1 MNNEPYP
8 AKLFSVR
15 CLTFIVGESL
25 AEVLAVTGKKQER
38 SVGMKE
44 IKVGLIGFGTVGAG
58 VVKIL
63 RRNSEL
69 IQKRTGARILLK
81 RIADINIDRDR
92 GVKLKSGVLT
102 RNADEVIND
111 PQIHI
116 VMELMGGIEP
126 ARTFILKA
134 IRKGKHIVTA
144 NKALLALHGDEIF
157 KEAQRFCVDVNF
169 EASVGGGI
177 PLIRSIK
184 EGLVANR
191 IESVFGILNGTS
203 NYILSKMSDEG
214 GDFKKVL
221 KEAQDK
227 GYAEADP
234 TYDIEGIDAA
244 HKLAILIRL
253 VFGTPFK
260 FKQIFT
266 EGISRIA
273 PIDIQFSKEFGY
285 RIKLL
290 AIAKIDQGKIEARVH
305 PTMIPEGHLLATVD
319 GVFNAI
325 YIKGD
330 AVGPTLFYGQGA
342 GQMPTGSAVVS
353 DLVEL
358 GRNLLVG
365 ATGRRVPLLSFQDS
379 AIERVPLK
387 KMEEVVM
394 PFYMRCTALDRPRVL
409 SKISGI
415 LGKNEISIAS
425 VIQKGRQIDGAVP
438 IVMMTHEA
446 KEKNV
451 HRALREI
458 DRLGMIRGKTMFIR
472 VENELE

>member
-1 MNNEPYP
+1 M
-8 AKLFSVR
+8 R
-15 CLTFIVGESL
+15 
-25 AEVLAVTGKKQER
+25 
-38 SVGMKE
+38 E
-44 IKVGLIGFGTVGAG
+44 IKVGLIGFGTVGSG

-63 RRNSEL
+63 QRNSKL
-69 IQKRTGARILLK
+69 IEKRMGAKIVLK
-81 RIADINIDRDR
+81 RIADIDLEKDR
-92 GVKLKSGVLT
+92 GVKLKPGVLT
-102 RNADEVIND
+102 PNAEEVIED
-111 PQIHI
+111 PEIDI

-126 ARTFILKA
+126 AKSYILKA
-134 IRKGKHIVTA
+134 IHNKKHIITA

-157 KEAQRFCVDVNF
+157 KDAHRFGVDVSF

-191 IESVFGILNGTS
+191 IQSIFGILNGTS
-203 NYILSKMSDEG
+203 NYILSKMTNEG
-214 GDFKKVL
+214 RGFKEVL
-221 KEAQDK
+221 REAQEK

-234 TYDIEGIDAA
+234 TYDVEGIDAA

-253 VFGTPFK
+253 AFGTHVRFEE
-260 FKQIFT
+260 IFIG
-266 EGISRIA
+266 GISEIT
-273 PIDIQFSKEFGY
+273 PLDIQFSREFGY

-290 AIAKIDQGKIEARVH
+290 GIAKIDRRKIEARVH
-305 PTMIPEGHLLATVD
+305 PTMIPQGHLLATVE

-325 YIKGD
+325 YIEGD
-330 AVGPTLFYGQGA
+330 AIGPTLFYGQGA

-358 GRNLLVG
+358 GRNRLIRANGL
-365 ATGRRVPLLSFQDS
+365 RVPSLSYQEF
-379 AIERVPLK
+379 AIEKTPLK
-387 KMEEVVM
+387 KIEEVVM
-394 PFYMRCTALDRPRVL
+394 PYYMRFSALDRPGVL

-415 LGKNEISIAS
+415 LGKHDISIIS
-425 VIQKGRQIDGAVP
+425 VIQKGRRIKGAVP

-451 HRALREI
+451 HRALKEI
-458 DRLGMIRGKTMFIR
+458 DRLGVILGKTMVIR

>member
-1 MNNEPYP
+1 M
-8 AKLFSVR
+8 R
-15 CLTFIVGESL
+15 
-25 AEVLAVTGKKQER
+25 
-38 SVGMKE
+38 E
-44 IKVGLIGFGTVGAG
+44 IKVGLIGFGTVGSG
-58 VVKIL
+58 VAKIL
-63 RRNSEL
+63 QKNSRL
-69 IQKRTGARILLK
+69 IEKRMGAKIVLK
-81 RIADINIDRDR
+81 RIADIDLETDR
-92 GVKLKSGVLT
+92 GVKLKEGILT
-102 RNADEVIND
+102 RKAQEVIDD
-111 PQIHI
+111 PEIDI
-116 VMELMGGIEP
+116 VMELIGGIEP
-126 ARTFILKA
+126 AKTFILQA
-134 IRKGKHIVTA
+134 IRNKKHIVTA

-157 KEAQRFCVDVNF
+157 REAYRFGVDVNF

-191 IESVFGILNGTS
+191 IQSIFGILNGTS
-203 NYILSKMSDEG
+203 NYILSKMTDEG
-214 GDFKKVL
+214 KDFKEVL
-221 KEAQDK
+221 REARER

-244 HKLAILIRL
+244 HKLVILIRL
-253 VFGTPFK
+253 AFGTSLRFK
-260 FKQIFT
+260 EIFIG
-266 EGISRIA
+266 GISEIT
-273 PIDIQFSKEFGY
+273 PLDIQFSREFGY

-305 PTMIPEGHLLATVD
+305 PTMIPEGHLLSTVE

-330 AVGPTLFYGQGA
+330 AIGPTLFYGQGA

-358 GRNLLVG
+358 GRNLLVQ
-365 ATGRRVPLLSFQDS
+365 ATGRRVPLLSFQES
-379 AIERVPLK
+379 AIEKIPLK
-387 KMEEVVM
+387 RMEEVMM
-394 PFYMRCTALDRPRVL
+394 PFYMRFSALDRPGVL

-415 LGKNEISIAS
+415 LGKNDISISS
-425 VIQKGRQIDGAVP
+425 VIQEGRQVNGAVP

-451 HRALREI
+451 HRALKEI
-458 DRLGMIRGKTMFIR
+458 DRLGVILGKTMFIR

>member
-1 MNNEPYP
+1 LQFEIHYSIIP
-8 AKLFSVR
+8 F
-15 CLTFIVGESL
+15 FQ
-25 AEVLAVTGKKQER
+25 VLLSRGHMR
-38 SVGMKE
+38 E
-44 IKVGLIGFGTVGAG
+44 IKVGMIGFGTVGSG
-58 VVKIL
+58 VVGIL
-63 RRNSEL
+63 QKNSRL
-69 IQKRTGARILLK
+69 IEKRMGAKLVLK
-81 RIADINIDRDR
+81 RIADIDLKTDR
-92 GVKLKSGVLT
+92 GVKLKPGVLT
-102 RNADEVIND
+102 RRAEEVIKD
-111 PQIHI
+111 PEIDI
-116 VMELMGGIEP
+116 VMELIGGIEP
-126 ARTFILKA
+126 AKTFILKA
-134 IRKGKHIVTA
+134 IRNRKHIVTA

-157 KEAQRFCVDVNF
+157 REAHRFGVDVNF

-191 IESVFGILNGTS
+191 IHSIFGILNGTS
-203 NYILSKMSDEG
+203 NYILSKMTDEG
-214 GDFKKVL
+214 RDFKEVL
-221 KEAQDK
+221 KEAQEK

-244 HKLAILIRL
+244 HKLAILVRL
-253 VFGTPFK
+253 AFGTSLRFYE
-260 FKQIFT
+260 IFIG
-266 EGISRIA
+266 GISEIT
-273 PIDIQFSKEFGY
+273 PLDIQFGREFGY

-290 AIAKIDQGKIEARVH
+290 AIAKMEKGKIEARVH
-305 PTMIPEGHLLATVD
+305 PTMIPEGHLLSTVE

-358 GRNLLVG
+358 GRNLLVQAKG
-365 ATGRRVPLLSFQDS
+365 HRVPSLSYQEF
-379 AIERVPLK
+379 AIEKNPLK
-387 KMEEVVM
+387 KIEEVVM
-394 PFYMRCTALDRPRVL
+394 PYYMRFSALDRPGVL

-415 LGKNEISIAS
+415 LGKNDISIVS
-425 VIQKGRQIDGAVP
+425 VIQKGRRIKGSVP

-451 HRALREI
+451 RQALKEI
-458 DRLGMIRGKTMFIR
+458 SRLGVILGKTMFIR

>member
-1 MNNEPYP
+1 
-8 AKLFSVR
+8 
-15 CLTFIVGESL
+15 
-25 AEVLAVTGKKQER
+25 
-38 SVGMKE
+38 MKE
-44 IKVGLIGFGTVGAG
+44 IKVGLIGFGTVGSG
-58 VVKIL
+58 V
-63 RRNSEL
+63 
-69 IQKRTGARILLK
+69 GRILQKNSKLIEKRMGAKLTLK
-81 RIADINIDRDR
+81 RIADIDLETDR
-92 GVKLKSGVLT
+92 GVKLKPGVLT
-102 RNADEVIND
+102 RRAEDVIKD
-111 PQIHI
+111 PEINM

-126 ARTFILKA
+126 AKTFILKA
-134 IRKGKHIVTA
+134 IRNKKHIVTA

-157 KEAQRFCVDVNF
+157 REAHRFGVDVNF

-191 IESVFGILNGTS
+191 IHSIFGILNGTS
-203 NYILSKMSDEG
+203 NYILSKMTDEG
-214 GDFKKVL
+214 RNFKEVL
-221 KEAQDK
+221 KEAQEK

-244 HKLAILIRL
+244 HKLAILVRL
-253 VFGTPFK
+253 AFGTPFQ
-260 FKQIFT
+260 FKEIFIG
-266 EGISRIA
+266 GISEIT
-273 PIDIQFSKEFGY
+273 PLDIQFGREFGY

-290 AIAKIDQGKIEARVH
+290 AITKIDKGKIEARVH
-305 PTMIPEGHLLATVD
+305 PTMIPESHLLSTVE

-358 GRNLLVG
+358 GRNVLTRASG
-365 ATGRRVPLLSFQDS
+365 HRVPLLSFQES
-379 AIERVPLK
+379 AIEKIPLK
-387 KMEEVVM
+387 KMDDVMM
-394 PFYMRCTALDRPRVL
+394 PFYMRFSALDRPRVL

-415 LGKNEISIAS
+415 LGKNDISISA
-425 VIQKGRQIDGAVP
+425 VIQKGRQVNGAVP

-451 HRALREI
+451 HRALKEI
-458 DRLGMIRGKTMFIR
+458 DRLGVILGRTMFIR

>member
-1 MNNEPYP
+1 M
-8 AKLFSVR
+8 R
-15 CLTFIVGESL
+15 
-25 AEVLAVTGKKQER
+25 
-38 SVGMKE
+38 E
-44 IKVGLIGFGTVGAG
+44 IKVGMIGFGTVGAG

-63 RRNSEL
+63 QKNYRL
-69 IQKRTGARILLK
+69 IEKRMGAKIILK
-81 RIADINIDRDR
+81 RIVDIDLKTDR
-92 GVKLKSGVLT
+92 GVKLKPGVLT
-102 RNADEVIND
+102 RRAEDVIED
-111 PQIHI
+111 PEIGI
-116 VMELMGGIEP
+116 VMELIGGIEP
-126 ARTFILKA
+126 AKNYILNA
-134 IRKGKHIVTA
+134 IRNHKHIVTA

-157 KEAQRFCVDVNF
+157 REAHRFGVDVNF

-191 IESVFGILNGTS
+191 IQSIFGILNGTS
-203 NYILSKMSDEG
+203 NYILSKMTDEG
-214 GDFKKVL
+214 RNFKEVL
-221 KEAQDK
+221 KEAQER

-234 TYDIEGIDAA
+234 TFDIEGIDAA

-253 VFGTPFK
+253 AFGTPLRFEE
-260 FKQIFT
+260 IFIG
-266 EGISRIA
+266 GISEIT
-273 PIDIQFSKEFGY
+273 PLDIQFGLEFGY

-305 PTMIPEGHLLATVD
+305 PTLIPERHLISTVE

-330 AVGPTLFYGQGA
+330 AIGPTLFYGQGA
-342 GQMPTGSAVVS
+342 GQMPTGSAVIS

-358 GRNLLVG
+358 GRNLLIQ
-365 ATGRRVPLLSFQDS
+365 ATGRRVPLLAYQES
-379 AIERVPLK
+379 AIDKISLK
-387 KMEEVVM
+387 KMEDVVM
-394 PFYMRCTALDRPRVL
+394 PFYMRISALDRPGVL

-415 LGKNEISIAS
+415 LGKNDISIAS
-425 VIQKGRQIDGAVP
+425 VIQKGRRIKGAVP

-451 HRALREI
+451 HRALKEI
-458 DRLGMIRGKTMFIR
+458 DQLGVILGKTIFIR

>member
-1 MNNEPYP
+1 ME
-8 AKLFSVR
+8 
-15 CLTFIVGESL
+15 
-25 AEVLAVTGKKQER
+25 Q
-38 SVGMKE
+38 
-44 IKVGLIGFGTVGAG
+44 IKVGLIGFGTVGSG

-63 RRNSEL
+63 QKNSKL
-69 IQKRTGARILLK
+69 IEKRMGAKIVLK
-81 RIADINIDRDR
+81 RIADIDVKTDR
-92 GVKLKSGVLT
+92 GVKLRPGILT
-102 RNADEVIND
+102 SKADDVIKD
-111 PQIHI
+111 PEINI
-116 VMELMGGIEP
+116 VMELIGGIEP
-126 ARTFILKA
+126 AKTFILKA
-134 IRKGKHIVTA
+134 IQNGKHIITA

-157 KEAQRFCVDVNF
+157 RAAHRFGVDVNF

-191 IESVFGILNGTS
+191 IHSIFGILNGTS
-203 NYILSKMSDEG
+203 NYILSKMTDEG
-214 GDFKKVL
+214 RSFKEVL
-221 KEAQDK
+221 KEAQEK

-253 VFGTPFK
+253 AFGTSIQFK
-260 FKQIFT
+260 EIFIG
-266 EGISRIA
+266 GISEIT
-273 PIDIQFSKEFGY
+273 PLDIQFGREFGY

-290 AIAKIDQGKIEARVH
+290 AITKTDQGKIEARVH
-305 PTMIPEGHLLATVD
+305 PTLIPEGHLLSTVE

-330 AVGPTLFYGQGA
+330 AIGPTLFYGQGA

-358 GRNLLVG
+358 GRNLLVQ
-365 ATGRRVPLLSFQDS
+365 THGRRVPLLSYQES
-379 AIERVPLK
+379 AIEKIPLK
-387 KMEEVVM
+387 KMGDVVM
-394 PFYMRCTALDRPRVL
+394 RFYMRFSALDRPGVL
-409 SKISGI
+409 SRISGI
-415 LGKNEISIAS
+415 LGKNEISISA
-425 VIQKGRQIDGAVP
+425 VIQKGRKINGAVP

-446 KEKNV
+446 KEENL

-458 DRLGMIRGKTMFIR
+458 DRLNVILGKTIFIR

>member
-1 MNNEPYP
+1 
-8 AKLFSVR
+8 
-15 CLTFIVGESL
+15 
-25 AEVLAVTGKKQER
+25 
-38 SVGMKE
+38 MKE
-44 IKVGLIGFGTVGAG
+44 IKVGLIGFGTVGSG
-58 VVKIL
+58 V
-63 RRNSEL
+63 
-69 IQKRTGARILLK
+69 GRILQKNSKLIEKRMGAKLVLK
-81 RIADINIDRDR
+81 RIADIDLKSDR
-92 GVKLKSGVLT
+92 GVKLRPGVLT
-102 RNADEVIND
+102 RKTEDVIED
-111 PQIHI
+111 REIDI
-116 VMELMGGIEP
+116 VIELVGGIDP
-126 ARTFILKA
+126 AKSFILKA
-134 IRKGKHIVTA
+134 IRNRKHIVTA

-157 KEAQRFCVDVNF
+157 REAQRFGVDVNF

-191 IESVFGILNGTS
+191 IDSIFGILNGTS
-203 NYILSKMSDEG
+203 NYILSKMTDEG
-214 GDFKKVL
+214 RDFKEVL
-221 KEAQDK
+221 REAQEK

-253 VFGTPFK
+253 AFGTPLAFNE
-260 FKQIFT
+260 IFIG
-266 EGISRIA
+266 GISEIT
-273 PIDIQFSKEFGY
+273 PLDIQFSREFGY

-290 AIAKIDQGKIEARVH
+290 AIAKIDKERIEARVH
-305 PTMIPEGHLLATVD
+305 PTMIPEGHLLSTVE

-358 GRNLLVG
+358 GRNVLTR
-365 ATGRRVPLLSFQDS
+365 ASGRRVPLLSYQES
-379 AIERVPLK
+379 AIEKIPLK
-387 KMEEVVM
+387 KMDDVVM
-394 PFYMRCTALDRPRVL
+394 PFYMRFSALDRPMVL

-415 LGKNEISIAS
+415 LGKNDISISA
-425 VIQKGRQIDGAVP
+425 VIQKGRQINGAVP

-451 HRALREI
+451 HQALKEI
-458 DRLGMIRGKTMFIR
+458 DRLGVILGKTMFIR
-472 VENELE
+472 VENQLE